1 MPNKKIA
8 LIAGITGQDGY
19 YLSKSLI
26 KKNYK
31 VLGLSRNVFL
41 KNKKLTIIKTNYSIK
56 SLKEIIKRYKP
67 TQIYNLAAL
76 SSPAVS
82 WAKPKNTFKSI
93 IDITLNFLEI
103 IKEDRYKNI
112 KFFNASTSEIFKSTN
127 KILNEESSIYPTNP
141 YGIAKSSS
149 HFLVSAY
156 RENYKIFAI
165 NGIFFNHDSPY
176 REKKFLFKYIISE
189 ATKIKKNNNNKIS
202 LSDPRPVRD
211 FGFAGDFMEA
221 AYRILSY
228 KKPQDFIIATGK
240 SISVRKL
247 AKKIINMMKI
257 SPSKIRYRM
266 DGRNYVNLI
275 KKASIRKIQKKTS
288 WKPKTSLEQLIL
300 MMIKAEN
307 K

>member
-1 MPNKKIA
+1 M
-8 LIAGITGQDGY
+8 
-19 YLSKSLI
+19 
-26 KKNYK
+26 
-31 VLGLSRNVFL
+31 
-41 KNKKLTIIKTNYSIK
+41 
-56 SLKEIIKRYKP
+56 
-67 TQIYNLAAL
+67 
-76 SSPAVS
+76 
-82 WAKPKNTFKSI
+82 
-93 IDITLNFLEI
+93 
-103 IKEDRYKNI
+103 
-112 KFFNASTSEIFKSTN
+112 
-127 KILNEESSIYPTNP
+127 
-141 YGIAKSSS
+141 
-149 HFLVSAY
+149 
-156 RENYKIFAI
+156 
-165 NGIFFNHDSPY
+165 
-176 REKKFLFKYIISE
+176 FKYIISE
-189 ATKIKKNNNNKIS
+189 ASKIKKKNNNKIS

-266 DGRNYVNLI
+266 DDRNYVNLI
-275 KKASIRKIQKKTS
+275 KKALIRKIQKKTS